1 MAVTTDGRFE
11 MLNELKLNCLK
22 ARIVGN
28 RTYTIIGEA
37 PLTIAYQSPLED
49 ILLTTPTTGT
59 TSLTSNVQFDVLF
72 DNLYAFEEIIIS
84 GLELFNS
91 AGDTIY
97 LTASFAQNFVYQS
110 EGFFNLTALNITML

>member
-72 DNLYAFEEIIIS
+72 DNLYAFE
-84 GLELFNS
+84 
-91 AGDTIY
+91 
-97 LTASFAQNFVYQS
+97 
-110 EGFFNLTALNITML
+110 